1 MWCNVGSNPHSS
13 SPYRSSPPRTL
24 LGRPT
29 LQNGMLFQRLE
40 YRINRIYA
48 EYKYIWHRDK
58 PCFYWFERLFR
69 FPSFTWPTST
79 PKQPGFWSETGKCF
93 KWEKINKQCM
103 LYTVYYI
110 LYIIHCIL
118 YTVYYAGDFLKKK
131 TAKQLIT
138 DWVDQDQCWKVL
150 WDKKFQTLCKFNS

>member
-1 MWCNVGSNPHSS
+1 
-13 SPYRSSPPRTL
+13 
-24 LGRPT
+24 
-29 LQNGMLFQRLE
+29 
-40 YRINRIYA
+40 
-48 EYKYIWHRDK
+48 
-58 PCFYWFERLFR
+58 
-69 FPSFTWPTST
+69 
-79 PKQPGFWSETGKCF
+79 
-93 KWEKINKQCM
+93 M

-150 WDKKFQTLCKFNS
+150 WQKIPDFV